1 MATQGNSGAASGGQL
16 EEKIDYTKETDACLL
31 AARDLVAARQLS
43 EALTVLA
50 AGEKKCRAGNDTT
63 NLARLC
69 TAAVTACRDCGDH
82 EAVRTTLTTWSTKRS
97 QKSAAIAALVS
108 TALPWCLDMK
118 DIAAAT
124 TTTNTTTTLVYT
136 PVAVSSPAEQEIRDG
151 LVVTLRDITDG
162 KLFLERERAQLT
174 RAWATIQVS
183 VLPHEEQW
191 RENDPD
197 SNKCLFSSLLFL

>member
-1 MATQGNSGAASGGQL
+1 
-16 EEKIDYTKETDACLL
+16 
-31 AARDLVAARQLS
+31 
-43 EALTVLA
+43 
-50 AGEKKCRAGNDTT
+50 
-63 NLARLC
+63 
-69 TAAVTACRDCGDH
+69 
-82 EAVRTTLTTWSTKRS
+82 
-97 QKSAAIAALVS
+97 
-108 TALPWCLDMK
+108 
-118 DIAAAT
+118 
-124 TTTNTTTTLVYT
+124 
-136 PVAVSSPAEQEIRDG
+136 

>member
-16 EEKIDYTKETDACLL
+16 EEKIDYTKETDACLA
-31 AARDLVAARQLS
+31 AARDLVASLQLS

-63 NLARLC
+63 NLTRIC

-82 EAVRTTLTTWSTKRS
+82 EAVVTTLTTWSTKRS

-108 TALPWCLDMK
+108 TALPWCLAMNDSSSA
-118 DIAAAT
+118 DAT
-124 TTTNTTTTLVYT
+124 TNTLVYT
-136 PVAVSSPAEQEIRDG
+136 PVAVSSPAEQEIRDR

-183 VLPHEEQW
+183 TT
-191 RENDPD
+191 
-197 SNKCLFSSLLFL
+197 